1 MSSRKLTER
10 QVREI
15 EEAARSWGK
24 LLAREA
30 YPGGPGLDV
39 TLADMEEMAIR
50 AARALVG
57 SAIETAAGDQALAFG
72 ETAACPQCGRTHPLG
87 RRSRPIT
94 IRGGTATLEEPVGHC
109 STCRRD
115 FFPST

>member
-72 ETAACPQCGRTHPLG
+72 ETAACPQCGRTHPLE

-115 FFPST
+115 FFPSP

>member
-10 QVREI
+10 QMREI

-30 YPGGPGLDV
+30 FPGGPGLDV
-39 TLADMEEMAIR
+39 TLADMEEMAMR

-57 SAIETAAGDQALAFG
+57 SAVETAAGDQASALG
-72 ETAACPQCGRTHPLG
+72 ETAICPLCGLSHPLE
-87 RRSRPIT
+87 RRARPIT

-109 STCRRD
+109 STYRRD